1 MPKGGLSMNKSQK
14 LLPYL
19 ALIAFSLAGCGSNN
33 GSSTEDSSGEGCIPP
48 RIYTITWKNYDGTVL
63 ETDTDVIQGSLPT
76 YDGATPTK
84 PSDTEY
90 KYTWSGWDPKVVEA
104 SKDQVYTATFTS
116 EKISVPEE
124 TYTITWKNYDGTVLE
139 TDTNV
144 KKGNTPTYDG
154 ATPTRPDD
162 TEYKYTWSGWD
173 PKVAEVSKDQVYTAT
188 YTSEKLISDEERYA
202 TKPIVSSDGKTIKYG
217 LYPQTNVNDVALVS
231 TLNAL
236 TSPESNGWYL
246 HEGNY
251 YAKVEAKPYKTTYTF
266 DNGAPITKG
275 ETYWFRCE
283 PIVWKV
289 LSNKSGEYFILSNLL
304 LDAHCFYNSSSDR
317 TSDGKTI
324 YANNY
329 KYSDIRTWLNDEFYN
344 SAFALGNSHIQL
356 TAVDNSVGTTGGDN
370 PKYVCDDTNDKVF
383 LPSHKDYRTRSYGF
397 ATDVNVALSRYCKT
411 TDWAR
416 ARGSLSSSAGEDY
429 PNQGAY
435 LTRSPNNESLV
446 AVWGANIK
454 GELCV
459 LRAYDKDSGVRPS
472 ISIKIS

>member
-1 MPKGGLSMNKSQK
+1 MPKGGRSMNKSQK

-19 ALIAFSLAGCGSNN
+19 ALVAFSLVGCGSNKS
-33 GSSTEDSSGEGCIPP
+33 SSTEDSSGWSNIPP
-48 RIYTITWKNYDGTVL
+48 IIA
-63 ETDTDVIQGSLPT
+63 ET
-76 YDGATPTK
+76 
-84 PSDTEY
+84 
-90 KYTWSGWDPKVVEA
+90 
-104 SKDQVYTATFTS
+104 
-116 EKISVPEE
+116 

-144 KKGNTPTYDG
+144 KQGSLPTYDG
-154 ATPTRPDD
+154 ATPTKPSDA
-162 TEYKYTWSGWD
+162 EYKYTWSGWD
-173 PKVAEVSKDQVYTAT
+173 PKVAEATKDQVYTAT
-188 YTSEKLISDEERYA
+188 FTSEKIISDEERYV

-217 LYPQTNVNDVALVS
+217 LYPQTNVNDGTLVS

-251 YAKVEAKPYKTTYTF
+251 YAKAESKPYKTTYTF
-266 DNGAPITKG
+266 DNGTPITKE

-289 LSNKSGEYFILSNLL
+289 LSNKSGEYFILSSLL

-317 TSDGKTI
+317 TIDEKTI

-344 SAFALGNSHIQL
+344 SAFALGNNHIQL
-356 TAVDNSVGTTGGDN
+356 KAVDNSVGTTGGNN
-370 PKYVCDDTNDKVF
+370 PTYVCEDTNDKVF
-383 LPSHKDYRTRSYGF
+383 LPSHKDYTTSSYDFSTGIDT
-397 ATDVNVALSRYCKT
+397 AISRYCKT

-416 ARGSLSSSAGEDY
+416 ARGSLSSSVGEDF

-435 LTRSPNNESLV
+435 LTRSPNSASFV
-446 AVWGANIK
+446 AVWGANTK
-454 GELCV
+454 GALRE
-459 LRAYDKDSGVRPS
+459 LRAYDKDSGIRPS